1 GFGHDKSYA
10 ILPYRALDPPP
21 VTFFFGDG
29 VSDMSA
35 AQHADVLFVKLKEN
49 GESDLANYCR
59 ALGIK
64 HVLFQTFEQVIPLVR
79 AVVEGRVSVKEAVE
93 VGTVIPTDS

>member
-1 GFGHDKSYA
+1 
-10 ILPYRALDPPP
+10 
-21 VTFFFGDG
+21 
-29 VSDMSA
+29 MSA

-64 HVLFQTFEQVIPLVR
+64 HVLFQTFEQVIPLVK